1 MALSNPRFSP
11 KIRRFIP
18 QTSILP
24 AIMRPISRSALRPY
38 VCPSCRSGRLPSRRK
53 FASKPQQNPEIYDV
67 VCVGGGPAGLGLL
80 AALRASPA
88 TSKLKVA
95 LVETQDLEKARS
107 WNLESHQFSNRVS
120 SLTPSSVSF
129 LERIGA
135 WDFLDTQRV
144 QKYQEMQVWD
154 GETGSRISFDWS
166 MESSPFEDLR
176 TVATMTE
183 NANLVRALL
192 SRIAA
197 SGDENLS
204 IFSKSTVSSIE
215 NGNDSPDGPDLS
227 AWPVLSIS
235 QTDGAST
242 QGPSRIAARLLV
254 GADGINSPVRKF
266 ANISA
271 DGWDYNRNGVV
282 ATLALSEPETPTFP
296 IGTRTAYQRFLPSLG
311 GPVALLPLPNN
322 HATLVW
328 STTAENAA
336 YLKSLSP
343 KAFIAMVNA
352 AFRLAMADLKYMMS
366 MQRPATSVSEEYEDQ
381 HETELTWR
389 LQHTPQPSQIPPMVT
404 GVQEGTVASFPLRFR
419 HASTY
424 ISPRVALVGDA
435 AHVIHPLAGQ
445 GLNLGLGDVA
455 SLSNTI
461 EYAVNH
467 GMDVGDILTLERYT
481 AERWATNA
489 KIGGACDVLHKLYN
503 VPGQGPVAWGRSL
516 GLDII
521 DRVPFLKGL
530 LMKNAE
536 G

>member
-1 MALSNPRFSP
+1 
-11 KIRRFIP
+11 
-18 QTSILP
+18 
-24 AIMRPISRSALRPY
+24 MRSISRSALRPY
-38 VCPSCRSGRLPSRRK
+38 ICPSCRTGPPSRRR
-53 FASKPQQNPEIYDV
+53 FGSKPQQAPEIYDV

-95 LVETQDLEKARS
+95 LVETQDLNKARS

-120 SLTPSSVSF
+120 SLTPSSVAF
-129 LERIGA
+129 LEKIGA
-135 WDFLDTQRV
+135 WEFLDAQRA

-215 NGNDSPDGPDLS
+215 NGSDSPDGPDLS

-235 QTDGAST
+235 PTDGTST

-254 GADGINSPVRKF
+254 GADGINSPVRKY
-266 ANISA
+266 ANIST

-282 ATLALSEPETPTFP
+282 ATLALAESETPTFP
-296 IGTRTAYQRFLPSLG
+296 IGTRTAYQRFLPALG

-352 AFRLAMADLKYMMS
+352 AFRLAMPDLKYMMS
-366 MQRPATSVSEEYEDQ
+366 MQRPATSASEYEDQ

-435 AHVIHPLAGQ
+435 AHAIHPLAGQ
-445 GLNLGLGDVA
+445 GLNLGMGDVA
-455 SLSNTI
+455 SLSSTI

-521 DRVPFLKGL
+521 DRVPFLKSL